1 MNKTDDTR
9 IKKLSGNV
17 GVIIFLCSLLVI
29 GFTLAYFSYTD
40 IVTNKHSAKN
50 LKIELLE
57 PAWYTDTGM
66 EAAKKQVPGMTI
78 TKDPHVYNKSEAK
91 VYVRMKLEILDKGGK
106 IITDKTNKTKI
117 AAYLKSIYFIDKKDN
132 NKKKELFVFDTTDP
146 TTPVSSQNSNFE
158 YSSKDGWFYYKTKNG
173 YTELDAK
180 SSTPNLF
187 DEIHIPILK
196 SEYNGIFDGNYTI
209 KVIAQAISTE
219 YKTDTDIIDAFNQQ
233 YGE

>member
-1 MNKTDDTR
+1 MNKTDETR

-40 IVTNKHSAKN
+40 IVTNKHSAKR

-66 EAAKKQVPGMTI
+66 KAAKKQVPGMTI
-78 TKDPHVYNKSEAK
+78 TKDPHVYNNSVAK
-91 VYVRMKLEILDKGGK
+91 VYVRMKLEILDKYGK
-106 IITDKTNKTKI
+106 IITNETKI
-117 AAYLKSIYFIDKKDN
+117 AAYLKSIYFIDKNDN
-132 NKKKELFVFDTTDP
+132 NKKKELFVFDTSNP
-146 TTPVSSQNSNFE
+146 TTPVSSQNSNFG
-158 YSSKDGWFYYKTKNG
+158 YSSSDGWFYYKTENG

-209 KVIAQAISTE
+209 KVIGQAISTE

>member
-1 MNKTDDTR
+1 MNKTDETR

-40 IVTNKHSAKN
+40 IVTNKHSAKS

-78 TKDPHVYNKSEAK
+78 TKDPHVYNNSVAK
-91 VYVRMKLEILDKGGK
+91 VYVRMKLEILDKDGK
-106 IITDKTNKTKI
+106 IITDKTKI
-117 AAYLKSIYFIDKKDN
+117 AAYLKSIYFIDKNDN
-132 NKKKELFVFDTTDP
+132 NKKKELFVFDTSDP

-158 YSSKDGWFYYKTKNG
+158 YSSRDEWFYYKTENV

>member
-1 MNKTDDTR
+1 MNKTDETR

-17 GVIIFLCSLLVI
+17 GVIIFLYSLLVI

-40 IVTNKHSAKN
+40 IVTNKHSAKS

-78 TKDPHVYNKSEAK
+78 TKDPHVYNNSVAK
-91 VYVRMKLEILDKGGK
+91 VYVRMKLEILGKDGK
-106 IITDKTNKTKI
+106 IITNKTKI
-117 AAYLKSIYFIDKKDN
+117 AAYLKSIYFIDINDN
-132 NKKKELFVFDTTDP
+132 NEKKELFVFDTSNP
-146 TTPVSSQNSNFE
+146 TTPVSSQNLNFVYNSRDE
-158 YSSKDGWFYYKTKNG
+158 WFYYKTKNG

>member
-1 MNKTDDTR
+1 MNKTDETR

-17 GVIIFLCSLLVI
+17 GVIIFLYSLLVI

-40 IVTNKHSAKN
+40 IVTNKHSAKS

-78 TKDPHVYNKSEAK
+78 TKDPHVYNNSVAK
-91 VYVRMKLEILDKGGK
+91 VYVRMKLEILDKYGK
-106 IITDKTNKTKI
+106 IIRDKTKI
-117 AAYLKSIYFIDKKDN
+117 AAYLKSIYFIDINDN
-132 NKKKELFVFDTTDP
+132 NEKKELFVFDTSNP

-158 YSSKDGWFYYKTKNG
+158 YSRRDGWFYYKTQNG
-173 YTELDAK
+173 YTVLDAK

>member
-1 MNKTDDTR
+1 MNKTDETR

-40 IVTNKHSAKN
+40 IVTNKHSAKR

-66 EAAKKQVPGMTI
+66 KAAKKQVPGMTI
-78 TKDPHVYNKSEAK
+78 TKDPHVYNNSVAK
-91 VYVRMKLEILDKGGK
+91 VYVRMKLEILDKDGK
-106 IITDKTNKTKI
+106 IITDKTKI
-117 AAYLKSIYFIDKKDN
+117 AAYLKSIYFIDKNDN
-132 NKKKELFVFDTTDP
+132 NKKKELFVFDTSNP
-146 TTPVSSQNSNFE
+146 TTPVRSQNLNFE
-158 YSSKDGWFYYKTKNG
+158 YRRSDGWFYYKTENG

-209 KVIAQAISTE
+209 KVIGQAISTE

>member
-1 MNKTDDTR
+1 MNKTDETR

-40 IVTNKHSAKN
+40 IVTNKHSAKS

-66 EAAKKQVPGMTI
+66 KAAKKQVPGMTI
-78 TKDPHVYNKSEAK
+78 TKDPHVYNNSVAK
-91 VYVRMKLEILDKGGK
+91 VYVRMKLEILDKDGN
-106 IITDKTNKTKI
+106 IIKDETKI
-117 AAYLKSIYFIDKKDN
+117 AAYLKSIYFIDKNDN
-132 NKKKELFVFDTTDP
+132 NKKKELFVFDTSNP
-146 TTPVSSQNSNFE
+146 TRPVSSQNLNFK
-158 YSSKDGWFYYKTKNG
+158 YSSSDGWFYYKTEKG
-173 YTELDAK
+173 YTVLDAK

-219 YKTDTDIIDAFNQQ
+219 YKTYTDIIDAFNQQ

>member
-40 IVTNKHSAKN
+40 IVTNKHSAKR

-132 NKKKELFVFDTTDP
+132 KKKELFVFDTTDP

-158 YSSKDGWFYYKTKNG
+158 YSSKDGWFYYKTENV

>member
-40 IVTNKHSAKN
+40 IVTNKHSAKR

-91 VYVRMKLEILDKGGK
+91 VYVRMKLEILDKDGK
-106 IITDKTNKTKI
+106 IITDKTKI
-117 AAYLKSIYFIDKKDN
+117 AAYLKSIYFIDKNDN
-132 NKKKELFVFDTTDP
+132 NKKKELFVFDTSNP
-146 TTPVSSQNSNFE
+146 TTPVSSQNLNFE
-158 YSSKDGWFYYKTKNG
+158 YSSSDGWFYYKTENG

-219 YKTDTDIIDAFNQQ
+219 YKTDTDIIDVFNQQ

>member
-1 MNKTDDTR
+1 MNKTDETR

-17 GVIIFLCSLLVI
+17 GVIIFLYSLLVI

-40 IVTNKHSAKN
+40 IVTNKHSAKS

-66 EAAKKQVPGMTI
+66 KAAKKQVPGMTI

-91 VYVRMKLEILDKGGK
+91 VYVRMKLEILDKYGK
-106 IITDKTNKTKI
+106 IITDKPKI
-117 AAYLKSIYFIDKKDN
+117 AAYLKSIYFIDKNDN
-132 NKKKELFVFDTTDP
+132 NKKKELFVFDTSNP
-146 TTPVSSQNSNFE
+146 TKPVSSQNSNFE
-158 YSSKDGWFYYKTKNG
+158 YSRRDGWFYYKTENG

-219 YKTDTDIIDAFNQQ
+219 YKTDTDIINAFNQ
-233 YGE
+233 

>member
-1 MNKTDDTR
+1 MNKTDETR

-40 IVTNKHSAKN
+40 IVTNKHSAKR

-66 EAAKKQVPGMTI
+66 KAAKKQVPGMTI
-78 TKDPHVYNKSEAK
+78 TKDPHVYNNSVAK
-91 VYVRMKLEILDKGGK
+91 VYVRMKLEILDKYGK
-106 IITDKTNKTKI
+106 IITNETKI
-117 AAYLKSIYFIDKKDN
+117 AAYLKSIYFIDKNDN
-132 NKKKELFVFDTTDP
+132 NKKKELFVFDTSNP
-146 TTPVSSQNSNFE
+146 TTPVRSQNLNFE
-158 YSSKDGWFYYKTKNG
+158 YRRSDGWFYYKTENG

-219 YKTDTDIIDAFNQQ
+219 YKTYTDIIDVFNQQ

>member
-40 IVTNKHSAKN
+40 IVTNKHSAKR

-91 VYVRMKLEILDKGGK
+91 VYVRMKLEILDKDGK

-117 AAYLKSIYFIDKKDN
+117 AAYLKSIYFIDKKD

-158 YSSKDGWFYYKTKNG
+158 YSSKDGWFYYKKENV

>member
-40 IVTNKHSAKN
+40 IVTNKHSAKS

-66 EAAKKQVPGMTI
+66 KAAKKQVPGMTI
-78 TKDPHVYNKSEAK
+78 TKDPHVYNNSVAK
-91 VYVRMKLEILDKGGK
+91 VYVRMKLEILDKDGM
-106 IITDKTNKTKI
+106 IIKDEKKI

-132 NKKKELFVFDTTDP
+132 NKKKELFVFDTSNP
-146 TTPVSSQNSNFE
+146 TRPVRSQNLNFE
-158 YSSKDGWFYYKTKNG
+158 YSSRDGWFYYKTEKG
-173 YTELDAK
+173 YTVLDAK

-209 KVIAQAISTE
+209 KVIGQAISTE

>member
-91 VYVRMKLEILDKGGK
+91 VYVRMKLEILDKDGK

-117 AAYLKSIYFIDKKDN
+117 AAYLKSIYFIDKND
-132 NKKKELFVFDTTDP
+132 NKKKELFVFDTSNP
-146 TTPVSSQNSNFE
+146 TKPVSSQNSNFE

-209 KVIAQAISTE
+209 KVIGQAISTE
-219 YKTDTDIIDAFNQQ
+219 YKTDTDIIHAFNQQ

>member
-91 VYVRMKLEILDKGGK
+91 VYVRMKLEILDKDGK

-132 NKKKELFVFDTTDP
+132 KKKELFVFDTSNP
-146 TTPVSSQNSNFE
+146 PTPVSSQNSNFE
-158 YSSKDGWFYYKTKNG
+158 YSSKDGWFYYKTENG

-209 KVIAQAISTE
+209 KVIGQAISTE
-219 YKTDTDIIDAFNQQ
+219 YKTYTDIIDAFNQQ

>member
-91 VYVRMKLEILDKGGK
+91 VYVRMKLEILDKDGK
-106 IITDKTNKTKI
+106 IITDKTKI
-117 AAYLKSIYFIDKKDN
+117 AAYLKSIYFIDKNDN
-132 NKKKELFVFDTTDP
+132 NKKKELFVFDTSNP

-158 YSSKDGWFYYKTKNG
+158 YSSSDGWFYYKTENG

-209 KVIAQAISTE
+209 KVIGQAIS
-219 YKTDTDIIDAFNQQ
+219 TDTDIIDAFNQQ

>member
-1 MNKTDDTR
+1 MIKTDDTR

-40 IVTNKHSAKN
+40 IVTNKHSAKS

-66 EAAKKQVPGMTI
+66 KAAKKQVPGMTI
-78 TKDPHVYNKSEAK
+78 TKDPHVYNNSVAK
-91 VYVRMKLEILDKGGK
+91 VYVRMKLEILDKDGK
-106 IITDKTNKTKI
+106 IITDKTKI
-117 AAYLKSIYFIDKKDN
+117 AAYLKSIYFIDKDDN
-132 NKKKELFVFDTTDP
+132 NKKKELFVFDTSDP

-180 SSTPNLF
+180 SSTPDLF

-209 KVIAQAISTE
+209 KVIGQAISTE

>member
-78 TKDPHVYNKSEAK
+78 TKDPHVYNNSVAK

-106 IITDKTNKTKI
+106 IITDKPKI
-117 AAYLKSIYFIDKKDN
+117 AAYLKSIYFIDKNDN
-132 NKKKELFVFDTTDP
+132 NKKKELFVFDTSNP
-146 TTPVSSQNSNFE
+146 PTPVSSQNSNFE
-158 YSSKDGWFYYKTKNG
+158 YSSRDGWFYYKTKKG

-209 KVIAQAISTE
+209 KVIGQAISTE
-219 YKTDTDIIDAFNQQ
+219 YKTDIIDAFNQQ

>member
-17 GVIIFLCSLLVI
+17 GVIVFLCSLLVI

-91 VYVRMKLEILDKGGK
+91 VYVRMKLEILDKDGK
-106 IITDKTNKTKI
+106 IITDKTKI
-117 AAYLKSIYFIDKKDN
+117 AAYLKSI
-132 NKKKELFVFDTTDP
+132 NKKKELFVFDTSNP

-158 YSSKDGWFYYKTKNG
+158 YSSSDGWFYYKTENG

-180 SSTPNLF
+180 SSTPDLF

-209 KVIAQAISTE
+209 KVIGQAISTE